1 MMISG
6 KVKAAAAAVALFS
19 VLGLA
24 GCGES
29 GKPAASTAAAKVDN
43 VKVKVGYSPSLC
55 QAPIFVAYEKGY
67 FKDAGLDPELV
78 KVDGATANESLGSGK
93 VDMEITLVS
102 KTIHPLQNGLPVKG
116 TTGVHFG
123 CVRAITRPDSGIKDV
138 KDLKGKRIGVAG
150 LADTGTV
157 IIQRAL
163 KHEGI
168 GVTPDNMEVEF
179 VVVDRNSLPQAL
191 SSGQVDAIVMTDPV
205 GYIAQKEYGYVPVLD
220 TATSKGWKDE
230 YCCDLVVT
238 NQFIEKNQ
246 AAAKA
251 LTEAIQ
257 KGSLYIKQHPE
268 EAAKMLIEKKYVNGD
283 EKEYAELLK
292 SYNYTPSV
300 QGGYYAIKAAAKDLS
315 DLGLV
320 NQLDAKEFADN
331 AYYFFDGYQDV
342 KSL

>member
-6 KVKAAAAAVALFS
+6 KVKAAAAALALFS

-220 TATSKGWKDE
+220 RKS
-230 YCCDLVVT
+230 VV
-238 NQFIEKNQ
+238 
-246 AAAKA
+246 
-251 LTEAIQ
+251 
-257 KGSLYIKQHPE
+257 
-268 EAAKMLIEKKYVNGD
+268 
-283 EKEYAELLK
+283 
-292 SYNYTPSV
+292 
-300 QGGYYAIKAAAKDLS
+300 
-315 DLGLV
+315 
-320 NQLDAKEFADN
+320 
-331 AYYFFDGYQDV
+331 
-342 KSL
+342 

>member
-43 VKVKVGYSPSLC
+43 VKVGYSPSLC

-78 KVDGATANESLGSGK
+78 KVDGATANESLGSGS
-93 VDMEITLVS
+93 VDMEIALVS
-102 KTIHPLQNGLPVKG
+102 KTIHPLQNGLPVMG

-205 GYIAQKEYGYVPVLD
+205 GYIAQKEYGNVPVLD
-220 TATSKGWKDE
+220 TATSKGWKHE
-230 YCCDLVVT
+230 YCCDMEVT
-238 NQFIEKNQ
+238 NHFLEKNQ

-251 LTEAIQ
+251 LNDTIQ

-300 QGGYYAIKAAAKDLS
+300 QGGYDAIKAAAKDLS

>member
-29 GKPAASTAAAKVDN
+29 RKPAASTAAAKVDN

-123 CVRAITRPDSGIKDV
+123 CVR
-138 KDLKGKRIGVAG
+138 
-150 LADTGTV
+150 
-157 IIQRAL
+157 
-163 KHEGI
+163 
-168 GVTPDNMEVEF
+168 
-179 VVVDRNSLPQAL
+179 
-191 SSGQVDAIVMTDPV
+191 V

-300 QGGYYAIKAAAKDLS
+300 QGGYDAIKAAAKDLS